1 MNDFKMKYQIVA
13 DAAKAKA
20 EVKSFD
26 DLLKHSGASIGSAF
40 AGPAATAAVG
50 VAAIGTAAIGAGVA
64 LFELTKT
71 AAEYGSTIFDA
82 SKKTGLHAESLSA
95 MDFAAKQSGTSLE
108 AITGG
113 VAKFAKTVGEAAD
126 GSDKAAAKL
135 KDFGITPQQAINDL
149 DGALGAVF
157 KRIIDA
163 PPGIE
168 RMTLAQKAFGK
179 SGAELLPFIDSFD
192 GDLGKLIKKAKDLG
206 VTIDDEAARAAD
218 EFGDQLDTLSE
229 QLAGA
234 GRAIAGPFMEPFTD
248 MAKGVS
254 GWLTQNKDEVA
265 RWGQQM
271 ADTLTGLISYW
282 NDYHRA
288 ATGGSVYTKNA
299 AGDKMFAGDF
309 LLSGALGV
317 ALSNRGSQSRMDH
330 AGAAWQGNQF
340 YLDPRTMTIGPRP
353 PSSTVP
359 SSLGGGGGG
368 GGKHRPPRE
377 TDSEFRKFFTERGFG
392 VNRTFGGAIN
402 SGSLHP
408 SGLAADVSIKGKS
421 VAEIFALTA
430 AALEKGYRLFDE
442 RVKRPGVKQTG
453 PHLHYERGGSLKDSS
468 FLDASYYGGAD
479 QLAYLKK
486 LDAER
491 LGKAKGTTGLDA
503 FRKDQVDDQ
512 KKLNEQTLDVIREGI
527 DQEIE
532 LYEARGETK
541 LALLESDVAAGLKT
555 EEQAADERMK
565 IEEDVINFKIKKLQE
580 YADIEEVDAR
590 DRGRIAQQVALLT
603 EDLEQKRA
611 QREQQRHAAE
621 QKRLAEKRKS
631 WNEYVEAIK
640 AATEAQDEADAK
652 RGRANY
658 EAGTV
663 LGGTGIGG
671 AIAHGLGTD
680 LVPMFDDAT
689 NAMLT
694 FQQRLALV
702 HADINSFV
710 GDAIGGMIQ
719 GLTQMAVAWILTGEG
734 SAQAALQMAAGVALS
749 IAIQATIKGFFEMA
763 EAAADAAV
771 GNIQG
776 AIAHGNAA
784 ALYFSTAITAGAI
797 GGGLAVGARLAGGGG
812 GKGGS
817 GGRGSSSSAS
827 SNGNGSREREVRPYS
842 RQSDDVYIS
851 GHRPDDPL
859 ARAVEKLNKKLDSM
873 NPGDVLVRGANQR
886 KGFIGTQTVNDMKS
900 MPQLGSTLMRRM
912 GGR

>member
-1 MNDFKMKYQIVA
+1 
-13 DAAKAKA
+13 
-20 EVKSFD
+20 
-26 DLLKHSGASIGSAF
+26 
-40 AGPAATAAVG
+40 
-50 VAAIGTAAIGAGVA
+50 
-64 LFELTKT
+64 
-71 AAEYGSTIFDA
+71 
-82 SKKTGLHAESLSA
+82 

-113 VAKFAKTVGEAAD
+113 IAKFAKTVGEAAD

-179 SGAELLPFIDSFD
+179 SGADLLPFIDSFD
-192 GDLGKLIKKAKDLG
+192 GDLAGLIKRAKDLG
-206 VTIDDEAARAAD
+206 VTIDDKAAKAAD
-218 EFGDQLDTLSE
+218 NFGDQLDTLNA
-229 QLAGA
+229 QLAGV
-234 GRAIAGPFMEPFTD
+234 GRTIGTELMPVFTD
-248 MAKGVS
+248 MATDVS
-254 GWLTQNKDEVA
+254 NWLSRNQGEV
-265 RWGQQM
+265 REWGGFF
-271 ADTLTGLISYW
+271 ADTLRAIAKDVRLFMLDIEELQDALAKFNPAGSLPLDYEGRARARAQKARELDYRSSY
-282 NDYHRA
+282 N
-288 ATGGSVYTKNA
+288 GQV
-299 AGDKMFAGDF
+299 
-309 LLSGALGV
+309 
-317 ALSNRGSQSRMDH
+317 
-330 AGAAWQGNQF
+330 
-340 YLDPRTMTIGPRP
+340 LDPNTFTLTNEAITTYRKSR
-353 PSSTVP
+353 P

-368 GGKHRPPRE
+368 GKKKPPHE

-392 VNRTFGGAIN
+392 VSRTFGGEIN
-402 SGSLHP
+402 KGSLHP
-408 SGLAADVSIKGKS
+408 SGLAADVRIGGKS

-430 AALEKGYRLFDE
+430 AALDKGYRLFDE

-453 PHLHYERGGSLKDSS
+453 PHLHFERGGSLKESG
-468 FLDASYYGGAD
+468 FLGASYYGGAD

-503 FRKDQVDDQ
+503 FTKDQVDQQ
-512 KKLNEQTLDVIREGI
+512 KKANDETLDVVREGI

-532 LYEARGETK
+532 LYQSRSETK

-603 EDLEQKRA
+603 EDLAQKHAEREKQRA
-611 QREQQRHAAE
+611 ESEKQRQENEKKHIEEIGSAWISTRQQ
-621 QKRLAEKRKS
+621 
-631 WNEYVEAIK
+631 IK
-640 AATEAQDEADAK
+640 AVTDEANAYN
-652 RGRANY
+652 RAMQ
-658 EAGTV
+658 EAAMATAHGTL
-663 LGGTGIGG
+663 LGGVGS
-671 AIAHGLGTD
+671 GLGVQ
-680 LVPMFDDAT
+680 LVPMFDEAT

-694 FQQRLALV
+694 FQDRLARV
-702 HADINSFV
+702 HSDINDFV
-710 GDAIGGMIQ
+710 GGAIGGMIQ
-719 GLTQMAVAWILTGEG
+719 GLTQMAVAWIVTGEG

-771 GNIQG
+771 GNIPG

-812 GKGGS
+812 KGGS
-817 GGRGSSSSAS
+817 GGRGSSSSSAS
-827 SNGNGSREREVRPYS
+827 SSGNGSREREVRPYS